1 MEKVSPMKICEVIVN
16 TLNHVMI
23 GAVTIYMTYLCCI
36 QVSYRLF
43 NMHVLITT
51 LGYQLLMAE
60 SILVYYSNNTWS
72 NLFRR
77 QTKNHLH
84 WILQVLGSGAALVGI
99 GLEIYRRNWRW
110 LWGSNHVIYGKFYS
124 IVNDNFLLIYFLNFQ
139 DFCQLVCWY

>member
-1 MEKVSPMKICEVIVN
+1 MEKLSPLKACEILVN
-16 TLNHVMI
+16 TLNHIMI

-60 SILVYYSNNTWS
+60 SILVYYENNTWS

-77 QTKNHLH
+77 QTKNHIH
-84 WILQVLGSGAALVGI
+84 WILQVLGSAAALVGI
-99 GLEIYRRNWRW
+99 GLEIYRRDWRW
-110 LWGSNHVIYGKFYS
+110 LWGSNHVIYGKE
-124 IVNDNFLLIYFLNFQ
+124 
-139 DFCQLVCWY
+139 